1 MQCISGFI
9 YDVIH
14 GNDEFSKEFMDKI
27 AKMENEDFLDVDD
40 LDELFEWNTKLNIY
54 ALFFKGEDSFWMIKN

>member
-14 GNDEFSKEFMDKI
+14 GNDEFSNEFMDNI
-27 AKMENEDFLDVDD
+27 AKMENEDFLVVDD
-40 LDELFEWNTKLNIY
+40 LDELFE
-54 ALFFKGEDSFWMIKN
+54 